1 MSFQLVKVGSAAD
14 NNIVLKEEG
23 ISRYH
28 AELFLD
34 EDGNIFITDLDSTNG
49 TFVNGNKI
57 DSSMP
62 LQKSDR
68 VQLADEEVEWKMFF
82 SDPSVLKDTKIK
94 TKKSQSMKATS
105 TPKKKPVVLW
115 ALFIALAFIV
125 SGFVINE
132 LMFSSSNDASSN
144 ASEKEGVKEGV
155 KGFVIPEEVTY
166 NYDCLGTEEL
176 SAASDLESQLLG
188 ITSDMTGVTVSVDE
202 EMEMGQEMH
211 RFSNNSMKFLYGDD
225 LNRVKEILNKLI
237 PHIQNPKG
245 FDYKIYVI
253 KEEQINAFTVGG
265 LIYVTSGMLDFV
277 QNNNELA
284 CVIGHEIA
292 HNEQGHIANNLKK
305 FKISTSLFGDELG
318 SELFGLNDM
327 FTQSFNQKKET
338 ESDFYGIGYAF
349 RAGYKGCE
357 SITVWERMSESED
370 DFDQLSNIGRSHP
383 FSEKR
388 AECCRNH
395 IEENYRAKCD

>member
-1 MSFQLVKVGSAAD
+1 MSFQLVKIGSAAD

-23 ISRYH
+23 ISRHH
-28 AELFLD
+28 AELFMD
-34 EDGNIFITDLDSTNG
+34 EDGNVFITDLNSTNG
-49 TFVNGNKI
+49 TFVNGTKI
-57 DSSMP
+57 DGSMP

-68 VQLADEEVEWKMFF
+68 VDLADLEVEWRLFF
-82 SDPSVLKDTKIK
+82 SDASMLKDTKVK
-94 TKKSQSMKATS
+94 TKKSQRINKTS

-115 ALFIALAFIV
+115 ALFIALAFVV

-132 LMFSSSNDASSN
+132 LMFSTSDDTSSN
-144 ASEKEGVKEGV
+144 ASEKEDD
-155 KGFVIPEEVTY
+155 KGFIIPKEVVY
-166 NYDCLGTEEL
+166 NYDCLGTDEL
-176 SAASDLESQLLG
+176 TAASDLESQLLG
-188 ITSDMTGVTVSVDE
+188 ITSEMTGVTVSVDE
-202 EMEMGQEMH
+202 EMEMGREMH
-211 RFSNNSMKFLYGDD
+211 RYSKGDMKFIYGED
-225 LNRVKEILNKLI
+225 LNRVKEILNKLVPQI
-237 PHIQNPKG
+237 KNPKG
-245 FDYKIYVI
+245 FDYKIYVL
-253 KEEQINAFTVGG
+253 KDEQINAFTLGG
-265 LIYVTSGMLDFV
+265 LIYITSGIIDFV
-277 QNNNELA
+277 QNDDELA

-305 FKISTSLFGDELG
+305 FKISTGLFGDELG

-383 FSEKR
+383 YSEKR
-388 AECCRNH
+388 AACCRNH
-395 IEENYRAKCD
+395 IEENYKAKCD

>member
-34 EDGNIFITDLDSTNG
+34 EDGNVFITDLDSTNG

-94 TKKSQSMKATS
+94 TKKSQSMKTTS

-144 ASEKEGVKEGV
+144 ASEKEGVK
-155 KGFVIPEEVTY
+155 GFVIPEEVTY
-166 NYDCLGTEEL
+166 NYDCLSTEEL

-188 ITSDMTGVTVSVDE
+188 ITSEMTGVTVSVDE
-202 EMEMGQEMH
+202 EMEME
-211 RFSNNSMKFLYGDD
+211 N
-225 LNRVKEILNKLI
+225 
-237 PHIQNPKG
+237 
-245 FDYKIYVI
+245 
-253 KEEQINAFTVGG
+253 EEP
-265 LIYVTSGMLDFV
+265 L
-277 QNNNELA
+277 
-284 CVIGHEIA
+284 
-292 HNEQGHIANNLKK
+292 
-305 FKISTSLFGDELG
+305 
-318 SELFGLNDM
+318 
-327 FTQSFNQKKET
+327 
-338 ESDFYGIGYAF
+338 
-349 RAGYKGCE
+349 
-357 SITVWERMSESED
+357 
-370 DFDQLSNIGRSHP
+370 
-383 FSEKR
+383 
-388 AECCRNH
+388 
-395 IEENYRAKCD
+395 

>member
-1 MSFQLVKVGSAAD
+1 MSFQLVKIGSAAD

-23 ISRYH
+23 ISRHH
-28 AELFLD
+28 AELFMD
-34 EDGNIFITDLDSTNG
+34 EDGNVFITDLDSTNG
-49 TFVNGNKI
+49 TFVNGTKI
-57 DSSMP
+57 DGSMP

-68 VQLADEEVEWKMFF
+68 VDLADLEVEWSLFF
-82 SDPSVLKDTKIK
+82 SDASMLKDTKIK
-94 TKKSQSMKATS
+94 TKKSQGINKTS

-115 ALFIALAFIV
+115 ALFIALAFVV

-132 LMFSSSNDASSN
+132 LMFSASDDTSSN
-144 ASEKEGVKEGV
+144 ASEKEDTKD
-155 KGFVIPEEVTY
+155 FVIPKEVVY
-166 NYDCLGTEEL
+166 NYDCLGTDEL
-176 SAASDLESQLLG
+176 TAASDLESQLLG
-188 ITSDMTGVTVSVDE
+188 ITSEMTGVTVSVDE

-211 RFSNNSMKFLYGDD
+211 RNSKNSMKFLYGDD
-225 LNRVKEILNKLI
+225 LNRVKEILNKLR

-245 FDYKIYVI
+245 FEYKIYVI
-253 KEEQINAFTVGG
+253 KDEQINAFTVGG
-265 LIYVTSGMLDFV
+265 FIYVTSGMLDFV
-277 QNNNELA
+277 ENDDELA

-305 FKISTSLFGDELG
+305 FKISTGLFGDELG

-370 DFDQLSNIGRSHP
+370 NFDQLSNIGRSHP

-388 AECCRNH
+388 ASCCRNH
-395 IEENYRAKCD
+395 IEENYKAKCD